1 MPRAQPVK
9 TTSGGGFTFEDHVGA
24 FLATALLVHQPLLG
38 GATGRL
44 GRIDFQVAADGW
56 RLDDVL
62 VTFIPPSGA
71 VRWCISVKSNAYV
84 DSTAPADF
92 VDRAWQEVAGLS
104 RSGYVP
110 DRDLL
115 GLVTAPLSKDTNADL
130 QELIRL
136 SREQDPND
144 LDRRIQQPGYVSR
157 ERRALWESVRRPA
170 SVRGAPGMS
179 ASPATVL
186 SRLRTLEADFEHS
199 VSTMEAQALRWCGDL
214 LVDPT
219 GAGDLWNALL
229 TETATVRTAGG
240 YIDEDRL
247 LSRLGGDH
255 TFKRD
260 STDHAAD
267 VGRQFD
273 RSMARLVERWRA
285 VGVDELVATD
295 LAADTTVGTITDAV
309 SPSGIVAL
317 VGDFGAGK
325 SVAAERI
332 HQEDLRA
339 YLVDRDEPVPICLRA
354 RDLTGSLG
362 DGVNAAAGS
371 LSERAWD
378 DVGVRAVLDGLD
390 EVGFSRGSDLLA
402 DARVLVRTSPSSRVV
417 ITARP
422 GFDFRPEEVTA
433 LPPLTDE
440 ELADLS
446 LRLTGHRFSLYNV
459 PEPVRD
465 AVTRPLF
472 AIIAL
477 LRQARATELPAS
489 RALFIDS
496 LVRDALG
503 GSSAGVFA
511 ATGTLARGASQSIA
525 GSGWFSVSEV
535 GGPDVEAELVASRLV
550 VHGEHGLRFSLPI
563 IEQYF
568 GAHALLRD
576 VVDWESAV
584 GALDRFESWRYA
596 FVVAVGIG
604 TWEQASSLLT
614 TLGETAPGAACWVI
628 KEAISQHSGFTVHD
642 DSPAPLPESLECA
655 RRLRGAL
662 SELVQ
667 WICPVAQLTHLT
679 TEAGDVVTVGASSRN
694 GQLVAGLIRSE
705 QNDLGYVE
713 FDSSVHPL
721 SQSMDPSIG
730 PLRAGRPPVSERAWP
745 WRWTLDWVGGSIEH
759 LLERRGLLP
768 TDDEALVAERRWSL
782 VRQLVGGHSLLH
794 PPIEPDQVAARAEE
808 ILRRLGSDP
817 RSMLTFHGHA
827 TRFPLTEIHSL
838 VDDARGRA
846 TPFVRPWPTPD
857 NTASAGGWV
866 SNLYTP
872 EHTVTLLQEVYTA
885 ALGAYVRLVEEWFA
899 TWKPTLGWG
908 AALPIRL
915 ELVLV
920 PRRGSRFQDEALLS
934 VKEVAVPSWAEVGVT
949 TRLASIDDDRA
960 TAWRSEAEASAEREN
975 LARLRPTTIAWV
987 HLHQRHGAFNVF
999 GDTPAT
1005 DLAYAWIWRDLH
1017 EIGLIDKSPPHT
1029 Y

>member
-1 MPRAQPVK
+1 MPGAKPVK
-9 TTSGGGFTFEDHVGA
+9 VTSGGGFTFEDHVGA
-24 FLATALLVHQPLLG
+24 YLAVALLDHQPLLG
-38 GATGRL
+38 GAIGRL
-44 GRIDFQVAADGW
+44 HRIDFQVGVDGW

-62 VTFIPPSGA
+62 VTFNPPGGP

-84 DSTAPADF
+84 DSTVPADF
-92 VDRAWQEVAGLS
+92 VERAWQEVTGKS
-104 RSGYVP
+104 GSGYAL

-115 GLVTAPLSKDTNADL
+115 GLVSAPLPKDTHADL

-144 LDRRIQQPGYVSR
+144 LDRRIQQSGYVST
-157 ERRALWESVRRPA
+157 ERHALWESLRRPA
-170 SVRGAPGMS
+170 SVSDAPGMP

-219 GAGDLWNALL
+219 GAAALWKALL
-229 TETATVRTAGG
+229 IETATVRTAGG
-240 YIDEDRL
+240 YLDEDRL
-247 LSRLGGDH
+247 LSRLSDDH

-267 VGRQFD
+267 VGRLFD

-295 LAADTTVGTITDAV
+295 LAADATVGTINDAI
-309 SPSGIVAL
+309 PPTGIVAL

-332 HQEDLRA
+332 HQDDLRA
-339 YLVDRDEPVPICLRA
+339 YLGNRGEPVPIYLRA
-354 RDLTGSLG
+354 RDVTGSLS
-362 DGVNAAAGS
+362 DAITAATGS
-371 LSERAWD
+371 SSARAWT

-390 EVGFSRGSDLLA
+390 EVGQSRGSDLLA
-402 DARVLVRTSPSSRVV
+402 DARVLVRTSPLSRVV
-417 ITARP
+417 ITARS
-422 GFDFRPEEVTA
+422 GFDFRLEEVTR

-440 ELADLS
+440 ELTDLS

-477 LRQARATELPAS
+477 LRQARAAELPAS

-503 GSSAGVFA
+503 GSREGVLA
-511 ATGTLARGASQSIA
+511 ATEILARAASQSIT
-525 GSGWFSVSEV
+525 GSGWFSASEV

-550 VHGEHGLRFSLPI
+550 IHGEHGLRFSLPI

-568 GAHALLRD
+568 GAHALLRNL
-576 VVDWESAV
+576 VDWESAV
-584 GALDRFESWRYA
+584 GALDRFEPWRYA

-604 TWEQASSLLT
+604 TWEQASSLLGA
-614 TLGETAPGAACWVI
+614 LGKTAPGAACWVI
-628 KEAISQHSGFTVHD
+628 KEAISQHSGFSVNVE
-642 DSPAPLPESLECA
+642 SPAPIPESLECA

-662 SELVQ
+662 SEWVQ
-667 WICPVAQLTHLT
+667 WIGPIAQLTHLT
-679 TEAGDVVTVGASSRN
+679 TEGGNLVTVGASSRN

-705 QNDLGYVE
+705 ENDLGYVE

-730 PLRAGRPPVSERAWP
+730 PLQAGRPPVSERAWP
-745 WRWTLDWVGGSIEH
+745 WRWTLDWVGGSIQT

-768 TDDEALVAERRWSL
+768 TTDEALVAERRWSL
-782 VRQLVGGHSLLH
+782 VRQLVGDRSLLH
-794 PPIEPDQVAARAEE
+794 PPIDPDQVAARAEE
-808 ILRRLGSDP
+808 MLRHLGSDP
-817 RSMLTFHGHA
+817 RSMLTFHRLA
-827 TRFPLTEIHSL
+827 TRFPLTEIQSL
-838 VDDARGRA
+838 VEDARSRA

-857 NTASAGGWV
+857 NAASAGGWV

-872 EHTVTLLQEVYTA
+872 EHTVNLLQEVYTA

-920 PRRGSRFQDEALLS
+920 PRRGSRFEDEAWLS
-934 VKEVAVPSWAEVGVT
+934 VKEVVVPSWTEAGAT
-949 TRLASIDDDRA
+949 TRLASGADDRA
-960 TAWRSEAEASAEREN
+960 TAWPSEAEARAEREN
-975 LARLRPTTIAWV
+975 LARLRPTTVAWV
-987 HLHQRHGAFNVF
+987 HLSHYHGAFNVF

-1005 DLAYAWIWRDLH
+1005 DLAYAWLWRDLH
-1017 EIGLIDKSPPHT
+1017 KLGLIDKSPPHT